1 MNLTNLERLRELV
14 KTSKPDRLEAFDA
27 YLHRKQVALHPDD
40 DLWMILEIIGFQS
53 ELAAEIPERLGT
65 VVDRV
70 VAQAAQVEEAS
81 ALVQNETAKILS
93 LVKDLADELPER
105 FDSQAVARRIG
116 ERIQAEEIGPLL
128 TARTAV
134 IAATANLNIAA
145 ERAQRAHGVIER
157 AASIVPWITSAVI
170 CAVLAIAAS
179 AIIIQSD
186 REVVRE
192 SVVRQLE
199 NLPAV
204 YRDLASQ
211 GRTLELLNA
220 GDGSRQLVLSGKA
233 EGAFVVPD
241 GRAVLQFR

>member
-14 KTSKPDRLEAFDA
+14 KASKPDRLEAFDA
-27 YLHRKQVALHPDD
+27 YLHRKKVALHPDD

-53 ELAAEIPERLGT
+53 ELAAEIPERLNAM
-65 VVDRV
+65 VDRV

-93 LVKDLADELPER
+93 LVRNLADELPER

-186 REVVRE
+186 REVV
-192 SVVRQLE
+192 VRQLE
-199 NLPAV
+199 NLPVV

>member
-14 KTSKPDRLEAFDA
+14 KASKPDRLEAFDA
-27 YLHRKQVALHPDD
+27 YLHRKKAALHPDD

-53 ELAAEIPERLGT
+53 ELAAEIPERLGA
-65 VVDRV
+65 VSDRV
-70 VAQAAQVEEAS
+70 AAQAAQVDEAS

-93 LVKDLADELPER
+93 LVKNLADELPER

-128 TARTAV
+128 TARTA
-134 IAATANLNIAA
+134 IAAATANLNTAT
-145 ERAQRAHGVIER
+145 ERAQRAHRVIER
-157 AASIVPWITSAVI
+157 AASIVPWITSALI
-170 CAVLAIAAS
+170 CAILAIAAS

-186 REVVRE
+186 RRAIRE
-192 SVVRQLE
+192 NVARQLE

-204 YRDLASQ
+204 YRDLANQ
-211 GRTLELLNA
+211 GRTLELFNA
-220 GDGSRQLVLSGKA
+220 ADGSQQLVLSGKA
-233 EGAFVVPD
+233 DQAFVVQD